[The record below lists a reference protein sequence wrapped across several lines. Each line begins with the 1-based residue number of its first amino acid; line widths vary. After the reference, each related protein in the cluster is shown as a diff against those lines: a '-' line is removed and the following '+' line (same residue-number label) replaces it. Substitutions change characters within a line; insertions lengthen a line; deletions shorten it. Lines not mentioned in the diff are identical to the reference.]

1 MVKTKV
7 LLADDDIDDRDI
19 FHSAISDQQDK
30 IFLSDAE
37 NGVEVIEFLEAVI
50 QDSDLPD
57 LIVLDQNMPKM
68 NGKQTLEYLKTSARY
83 SHIPVIIY
91 STYKDRNLVNDCSKL
106 GALMVAIK
114 PYTYHGYQD
123 MVNSFL
129 KVINQFPAQH
139 LRIS

>member
-1 MVKTKV
+1 MDAFGMIKTKV

-19 FHSAISDQQDK
+19 FHSAISDQKDS
-30 IFLSDAE
+30 ILLTDAE
-37 NGVEVIEFLEAVI
+37 DGVGVIEFLEAVI

-57 LIVLDQNMPKM
+57 LIVLDQNMPRM

-91 STYKDRNLVNDCSKL
+91 STYNDSELVSDCSRL
-106 GALMVAIK
+106 GALMVALK

-123 MVNSFL
+123 MVSNFL
-129 KVINQFPAQH
+129 KVIN
-139 LRIS
+139 